1 MSDQPKS
8 SDRDYMLFAARITG
22 DFGATIAVPVVC
34 LSLVGRWL
42 DGRYGTGP
50 LFLVIGF
57 VVAAV
62 ISAATIYRKAKR
74 YGREYEAIGKS
85 AANPTD
91 KKTKEDNA
99 EDL

>member
-1 MSDQPKS
+1 MPNQPKS

-34 LSLVGRWL
+34 LSLAGRWL
-42 DGRYGTGP
+42 DGRYGTRP
-50 LFLVIGF
+50 LFLVAGF

-62 ISAATIYRKAKR
+62 ISGATIYRKAKR
-74 YGREYEAIGKS
+74 YGREYEAIGK
-85 AANPTD
+85 ATAHPTD
-91 KKTKEDNA
+91 KKTKEEES